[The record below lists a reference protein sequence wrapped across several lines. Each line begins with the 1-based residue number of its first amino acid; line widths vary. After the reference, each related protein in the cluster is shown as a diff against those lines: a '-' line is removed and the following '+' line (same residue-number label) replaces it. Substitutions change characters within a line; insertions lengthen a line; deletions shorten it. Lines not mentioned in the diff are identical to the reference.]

1 MIYGKEIVGENIIL
15 RDLAP
20 GDCTGKYL
28 EWMTNK
34 EINRFLESRLTMQ
47 TVDTIRNFVIDIA
60 GSKNN
65 YMFAVIYKNTGE
77 HVGNIKV
84 GPIHPHYKSAFVG
97 YLIGEQRYWGK
108 GIATEAIYL
117 TTKFCFDVLGLHK
130 VNAGLIEPNVASRR
144 ALEKV
149 GFRQEGHFRQE
160 VVIDGEYVDTMR
172 YGMLKEEFEQ
182 KE

>member
-1 MIYGKEIVGENIIL
+1 
-15 RDLAP
+15 
-20 GDCTGKYL
+20 
-28 EWMTNK
+28 
-34 EINRFLESRLTMQ
+34 
-47 TVDTIRNFVIDIA
+47 
-60 GSKNN
+60 
-65 YMFAVIYKNTGE
+65 MFAVIYKNTGE

-84 GPIHPHYKSAFVG
+84 G
-97 YLIGEQRYWGK
+97 RYIPTTKRFCRLPYRGAALLGK